1 MSASPLGLD
10 PRNASLAVQAI
21 AHTTGHAN
29 LKPDKT

>member
-1 MSASPLGLD
+1 MTASPPGPG
-10 PRNASLAVQAI
+10 PRNASLAAQAI